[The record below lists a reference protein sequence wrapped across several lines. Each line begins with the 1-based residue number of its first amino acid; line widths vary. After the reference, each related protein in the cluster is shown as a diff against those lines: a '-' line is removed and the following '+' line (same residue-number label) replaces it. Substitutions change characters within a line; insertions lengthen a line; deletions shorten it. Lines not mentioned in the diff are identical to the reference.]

1 MRAVRLA
8 ALSQQNLAR
17 MGVQQARVSFF
28 SLVSCDGAGAV
39 AAVAASTTAGRCSRT
54 VWRGMSQLS
63 AVDADVPTK
72 DATEESRRADIEKF
86 LRLHDIH
93 VKGQSVPAPILSFE
107 ESGLP
112 KHLLNLVLSQFPS
125 PTPIQAQAGLAYI
138 FFPVH
143 KYGTVLSV
151 YFWSVHRYGT
161 VLSWWMC
168 YCASNSTAATSLPT
182 FLVVLLFY
190 VSVNLYTI

>member
-1 MRAVRLA
+1 MNLAMRAVRLA

-28 SLVSCDGAGAV
+28 SLVSCDRAGAV
-39 AAVAASTTAGRCSRT
+39 AAVAASTAGRCSRT

-63 AVDADVPTK
+63 AVDADVQTK

-143 KYGTVLSV
+143 EYGTFRS
-151 YFWSVHRYGT
+151 
-161 VLSWWMC
+161 
-168 YCASNSTAATSLPT
+168 
-182 FLVVLLFY
+182 
-190 VSVNLYTI
+190 